1 MSAPRTLTVPST
13 LHVTLAGATL
23 TSVLV
28 FVYIYVY
35 EIYLVIS
42 VWTLASKANWL
53 HTLQDGKFEI
63 FEFDLFVTS
72 LFVRALH
79 LHSFKVLVR
88 SVGSVTKV
96 LPPFLRSEGF
106 MQLTYR
112 NAQW

>member
-28 FVYIYVY
+28 FVYVY

-53 HTLQDGKFEI
+53 HITQDGKFENLNLISLSLHFLLGHCICTHLGIGEVCSRVLLIPRIPQI
-63 FEFDLFVTS
+63 FL
-72 LFVRALH
+72 
-79 LHSFKVLVR
+79 
-88 SVGSVTKV
+88 
-96 LPPFLRSEGF
+96 
-106 MQLTYR
+106 
-112 NAQW
+112 